1 MPWLVFE
8 RDPSRLEEAWMR
20 GVRLHVLVGLAALSV
35 VAAACGSDANDA
47 SSGGGGSTGSSSTGS
62 TGSSGASM
70 GGGNLYGGGGGGRY
84 GSSGEM
90 TGATGSDAGGA
101 KADVSA
107 SVNNYLFMPKTV
119 KVKSGDTL
127 EVTNGNAK
135 TPHTFTVVGEDV
147 DLELAPLTSETTTI
161 DLAPGTYQLIC
172 RFHEQLGMKGILKV
186 A

>member
-1 MPWLVFE
+1 
-8 RDPSRLEEAWMR
+8 MR
-20 GVRLHVLVGLAALSV
+20 GVRLHVLVGLTALSV
-35 VAAACGSDANDA
+35 IAAACGSDENDA
-47 SSGGGGSTGSSSTGS
+47 SSGGGSGGSPSTGP
-62 TGSSGASM
+62 M
-70 GGGNLYGGGGGGRY
+70 GGYGSMMGGGGGRY
-84 GSSGEM
+84 GGGDDM
-90 TGATGSDAGGA
+90 TGSTGSAGGGG

-119 KVKSGDTL
+119 KVDSGETL
-127 EVTNGNAK
+127 EVRNGNAR

-172 RFHEQLGMKGILKV
+172 RFHEQLGMKGTLQV

>member
-1 MPWLVFE
+1 
-8 RDPSRLEEAWMR
+8 MR

-35 VAAACGSDANDA
+35 VAASCGSDANDA
-47 SSGGGGSTGSSSTGS
+47 SSAGGGSTGSSSTGS
-62 TGSSGASM
+62 TRSSGASM
-70 GGGNLYGGGGGGRY
+70 GGGSLYGGGGGGRY

-90 TGATGSDAGGA
+90 TGATGSTGAEAGGA

-127 EVTNGNAK
+127 EVRNGNAK

-172 RFHEQLGMKGILKV
+172 RFHEQLGMKGTLKV

>member
-1 MPWLVFE
+1 
-8 RDPSRLEEAWMR
+8 MR
-20 GVRLHVLVGLAALSV
+20 GVRLHVLVGLAALTV

-47 SSGGGGSTGSSSTGS
+47 SGGATSAGSDSTGS
-62 TGSSGASM
+62 TDATGAS
-70 GGGNLYGGGGGGRY
+70 GGGVYGSGGGGRY
-84 GSSGEM
+84 SGGSEM
-90 TGATGSDAGGA
+90 TGATGSTGSAEGGA

-119 KVKSGDTL
+119 KVHSGDIL
-127 EVTNGNAK
+127 DVRNGNAK

-172 RFHEQLGMKGILKV
+172 RFHESLGMKGTLQV
-186 A
+186 T

>member
-1 MPWLVFE
+1 
-8 RDPSRLEEAWMR
+8 MR

-70 GGGNLYGGGGGGRY
+70 GGNLYGGGGGGRY

-90 TGATGSDAGGA
+90 TGATGSTGSDAGGA

-119 KVKSGDTL
+119 KVNSGDTL

-172 RFHEQLGMKGILKV
+172 RFHEQLGMRGTLKV

>member
-1 MPWLVFE
+1 
-8 RDPSRLEEAWMR
+8 MR
-20 GVRLHVLVGLAALSV
+20 GVRLHVLVGMAALSV
-35 VAAACGSDANDA
+35 IAAACGSDANDA
-47 SSGGGGSTGSSSTGS
+47 SSGGGGSTGSASTGSTGGSGSMMGGNLYGGSGGRYGNSDEMTGSTGS
-62 TGSSGASM
+62 TGS
-70 GGGNLYGGGGGGRY
+70 
-84 GSSGEM
+84 
-90 TGATGSDAGGA
+90 DAGAA

-127 EVTNGNAK
+127 EVRNGNTR

-161 DLAPGTYQLIC
+161 DLPAGTYQLIC
-172 RFHEQLGMKGILKV
+172 RFHEQLGMKGTLKV

>member
-1 MPWLVFE
+1 
-8 RDPSRLEEAWMR
+8 MR

-35 VAAACGSDANDA
+35 MAAACGRDAKDA
-47 SSGGGGSTGSSSTGS
+47 SSGGSPSTGS
-62 TGSSGASM
+62 M
-70 GGGNLYGGGGGGRY
+70 GGSGSMMGG
-84 GSSGEM
+84 
-90 TGATGSDAGGA
+90 AGA

-119 KVKSGDTL
+119 KVDSGDTL
-127 EVTNGNAK
+127 EVRNGNAR

-161 DLAPGTYQLIC
+161 DLGPGTYQLIC
-172 RFHEQLGMKGILKV
+172 RFHEQLGMQGTLQV

>member
-1 MPWLVFE
+1 
-8 RDPSRLEEAWMR
+8 MR

-35 VAAACGSDANDA
+35 MAAACGSDANDA
-47 SSGGGGSTGSSSTGS
+47 SSGGSPSTGSMGGSGSMMGGGSLYGGGGSGRYGSGDDMTGSTGS
-62 TGSSGASM
+62 TGSAG
-70 GGGNLYGGGGGGRY
+70 
-84 GSSGEM
+84 
-90 TGATGSDAGGA
+90 GGA

-119 KVKSGDTL
+119 KVDSGDTL
-127 EVTNGNAK
+127 EVRNGNAR

-161 DLAPGTYQLIC
+161 DLGPGTYQLIC
-172 RFHEQLGMKGILKV
+172 RFHEQLGMKGTLQV

>member
-1 MPWLVFE
+1 
-8 RDPSRLEEAWMR
+8 MR

-47 SSGGGGSTGSSSTGS
+47 SSGGGGSAGSSSTGS
-62 TGSSGASM
+62 TGDASM
-70 GGGNLYGGGGGGRY
+70 GGGSLYGGGGGGRY

-127 EVTNGNAK
+127 EVRNGNAR

-161 DLAPGTYQLIC
+161 DLPPGTYQLIC
-172 RFHEQLGMKGILKV
+172 RFHEQLGMKGTLKV
-186 A
+186 T

>member
-1 MPWLVFE
+1 
-8 RDPSRLEEAWMR
+8 MR
-20 GVRLHVLVGLAALSV
+20 GVRLHVMVGLAALSV

-47 SSGGGGSTGSSSTGS
+47 SSGGSSGSSSTGS
-62 TGSSGASM
+62 TGGSGATSE

-84 GSSGEM
+84 GNSTEM
-90 TGATGSDAGGA
+90 TGATGSTGSADGGGEADA
-101 KADVSA
+101 KA

-119 KVKSGDTL
+119 KVNSGDAL
-127 EVTNGNAK
+127 EVTNGNAR

-147 DLELAPLTSETTTI
+147 DLELAPLTSETATI

-172 RFHEQLGMKGILKV
+172 RFHEQLGMKGTLKV